1 MIDVPSN
8 VIWIVG
14 LVMLVCALAFLW
26 NNRMSNHVASVVR
39 LENEPHQQ
47 IVETVIDP
55 HRYKAVPGLTPAA
68 PAVTIEN
75 DEEPAGICQAEE
87 SVLNQDQAVQDDFP
101 DNEDAQRML
110 NLAWM
115 LEVHGDFEG
124 RDEFSRMVIESTE
137 ASPRQRDRAQAL
149 LRNDSIA

>member
-14 LVMLVCALAFLW
+14 LVILVCALAFLW
-26 NNRMSNHVASVVR
+26 NNRMSNHVATGLR

-47 IVETVIDP
+47 TVETVIDP

-68 PAVTIEN
+68 PVVTMVIE
-75 DEEPAGICQAEE
+75 EEPAGTCPAED
-87 SVLNQDQAVQDDFP
+87 SLVIQDPAAPDEFP
-101 DNEDAQRML
+101 DDDDAERML

-124 RDEFSRMVIESTE
+124 RDEFSRMVIESTD